1 MKKSPIIVVLMTIE
15 NIHGREVLLKLLEHN
30 LSISAIIVEHKSKL
44 SENARSYLENDF
56 YNPKKVN
63 EIIFNH
69 QIEIHFVENHN
80 DEKTENLLQQ
90 YNPDYVVLGNARI
103 LKSNIIQI
111 PKKGILNAHP
121 AILPKYQGLD
131 CVGWSILNSDSV
143 GATVHFID
151 EGIDSGPIILQE
163 TVDYS
168 NCRTL
173 IEVRIMVMKICAKLL
188 AKSILGL
195 ESGNLIPMKQNISSD
210 HTYPVLSSEQ
220 IIQINNILSSN

>member
-1 MKKSPIIVVLMTIE
+1 MKSSPIVVILMTIE
-15 NIHGREVLLKLLEHN
+15 NIHGREVLIKLLEYN
-30 LSISAIIVEHKSKL
+30 VSISAIIIEHKSKL
-44 SENARSYLENDF
+44 SENARSYLKNDF

-63 EIIFNH
+63 DIIADL
-69 QIEIHFVENHN
+69 QIKTHFVENHN
-80 DEKTENLLQQ
+80 DEQTENLLQQ
-90 YNPDYVVLGNARI
+90 YNPDYIVLGNARI

-131 CVGWSILNSDSV
+131 CVGWSILNGDSV
-143 GATVHFID
+143 GATAHFID